1 MDIEYSF
8 YTSNIKVSNMINAQR
23 AIFPGILF
31 ASIFIICVTQFV
43 ANPQIVLASTAADI
57 PPMSTPVSSF
67 ITDGE
72 PREEASSGHNA
83 MIVAPSQ
90 QGSCSLSNSV
100 PGTVRQWCDLIDRY
114 SEEVGLPP
122 KLIAALI
129 TQESAGDSNAYSHSG
144 AVGLMQVMPRDG
156 IATKFMCK
164 NGPCFHD
171 RPSMAELYDPEFNIR
186 WGTQFLA
193 DLQRRHGNIRDA
205 LKAYGPMDR
214 GYQYADL
221 VLSIYERY

>member
-1 MDIEYSF
+1 MDTEYSI
-8 YTSNIKVSNMINAQR
+8 YTSDIKVSTMINAQR

-31 ASIFIICVTQFV
+31 ASIFIIFVTQIV
-43 ANPQIVLASTAADI
+43 ANPQIVLASTVAEIA
-57 PPMSTPVSSF
+57 PVSTPVSSF
-67 ITDGE
+67 INDGA
-72 PREEASSGHNA
+72 PREQADSEQNA
-83 MIVAPSQ
+83 VILAPSQ
-90 QGSCSLSNSV
+90 PDSCSLSDSV
-100 PGTVRQWCDLIDRY
+100 PGSVRQWCDLIDRY
-114 SEEVGLPP
+114 SNEVGLPP

-129 TQESAGDSNAYSHSG
+129 TQESAGNSSAYSHSG

-171 RPSMAELYDPEFNIR
+171 RPSMTELYDPEFNIR

-205 LKAYGPMDR
+205 LKSYGPMDR